1 MECLMVDVLD
11 KGLAVQLVD
20 AKVDVS
26 DEMLVAQQVD
36 AKAALSADP
45 LVVMTENKLVDL
57 MAA

>member
-1 MECLMVDVLD
+1 MVDVLD